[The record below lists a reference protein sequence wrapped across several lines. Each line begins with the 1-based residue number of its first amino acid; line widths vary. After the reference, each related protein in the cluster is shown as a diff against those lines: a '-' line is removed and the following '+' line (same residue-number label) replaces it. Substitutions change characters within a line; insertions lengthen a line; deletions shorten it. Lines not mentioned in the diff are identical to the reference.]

1 MLKDAIESV
10 LIQDFKELEHIIIDN
25 GSTDETSRIVED
37 YAREF
42 PNIHFISLPKPN
54 LPRAIN
60 EGLIKSRGRVIGI
73 LCDDDLY
80 PQGALQAIAQVFHDN
95 KEVDIV
101 STGIQIVRN
110 IGNQFIVEKE
120 AYPKFSVHDLLFHTP
135 YESARFL
142 RRSLI
147 YKVGLL
153 NEDLGVSSQREWLLR
168 IALTDP
174 KIFYLNRVCYILR
187 RHSHS
192 LTWNF
197 DPYSKLKWLPNHIRI
212 ARHYLKV
219 VNDVNLRQIFKEW
232 SNRQSYA
239 GFRLSL
245 KRGMLKKSLWFIIHG
260 HINDPAM
267 TSKILCQAIKRR
279 TKRHGYAH

>member
-1 MLKDAIESV
+1 
-10 LIQDFKELEHIIIDN
+10 
-25 GSTDETSRIVED
+25 
-37 YAREF
+37 
-42 PNIHFISLPKPN
+42 
-54 LPRAIN
+54 
-60 EGLIKSRGRVIGI
+60 VIGI

-153 NEDLGVSSQREWLLR
+153 NEDLGVSSQREWPPQNSVNGSKNLLSQPC
-168 IALTDP
+168 LLYFEKTFP
-174 KIFYLNRVCYILR
+174 
-187 RHSHS
+187 
-192 LTWNF
+192 
-197 DPYSKLKWLPNHIRI
+197 
-212 ARHYLKV
+212 
-219 VNDVNLRQIFKEW
+219 
-232 SNRQSYA
+232 
-239 GFRLSL
+239 
-245 KRGMLKKSLWFIIHG
+245 FI
-260 HINDPAM
+260 NM
-267 TSKILCQAIKRR
+267 EF
-279 TKRHGYAH
+279 